1 MKSTEGPGLMM
12 EPQVSVPSPQ
22 GDSNPDVVGAGKML
36 VRGGVSSLNVG
47 VPSLIARGLSTR
59 RKC

>member
-1 MKSTEGPGLMM
+1 M
-12 EPQVSVPSPQ
+12 SVPSPQ
-22 GDSNPDVVGAGKML
+22 GDSNNPDVVGAGKML

-47 VPSLIARGLSTR
+47 VPSLNVGVPSLIARGLSTR